1 MEEAAKIAAEEEAAR
16 ELERLKEKERQQQ
29 ILLEK

>member
-16 ELERLKEKERQQQ
+16 ELERLKEKERQQ
-29 ILLEK
+29 